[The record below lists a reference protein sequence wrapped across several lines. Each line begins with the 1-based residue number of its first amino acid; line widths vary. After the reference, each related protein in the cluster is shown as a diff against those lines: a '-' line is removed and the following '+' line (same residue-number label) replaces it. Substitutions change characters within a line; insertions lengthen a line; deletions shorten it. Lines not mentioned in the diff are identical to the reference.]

1 VHANP
6 SETATLAVPH
16 IEIDT
21 LVPCAPDAAFE
32 YFTRDIGRWWP
43 LARYSCGMENSTGVF
58 FEDGKLIETDR
69 SGKRHVWGSV
79 TARKPGR
86 RVALTWHPGLP
97 AETAMNV
104 EVTFDAAGDSTRV
117 KLVHTGF
124 ERLGDQGASTR
135 AQYAGGWPAVI
146 GQVYRGYCEKA
157 A

>member
-1 VHANP
+1 M
-6 SETATLAVPH
+6 
-16 IEIDT
+16 D
-21 LVPCAPDAAFE
+21 
-32 YFTRDIGRWWP
+32 
-43 LARYSCGMENSTGVF
+43 
-58 FEDGKLIETDR
+58 
-69 SGKRHVWGSV
+69 
-79 TARKPGR
+79 
-86 RVALTWHPGLP
+86 
-97 AETAMNV
+97 V

>member
-1 VHANP
+1 
-6 SETATLAVPH
+6 
-16 IEIDT
+16 
-21 LVPCAPDAAFE
+21 
-32 YFTRDIGRWWP
+32 
-43 LARYSCGMENSTGVF
+43 
-58 FEDGKLIETDR
+58 
-69 SGKRHVWGSV
+69 
-79 TARKPGR
+79 
-86 RVALTWHPGLP
+86 
-97 AETAMNV
+97 MNV